1 MYTNWA
7 PEAKFPREL
16 ETKFSQLEGRASHIV
31 GHIIRSHQQGQNNAK
46 LSRTQQTTLRKFLYL
61 QKQRGSGFYKTYNC
75 ESIDDYDINDR
86 ALLKEFMDRKG
97 IQRPIDV
104 WLQALSSII
113 DLNMDVNG
121 VWKKV
126 LKSSIY
132 PSISLHFEEHITEFW
147 MSFCTL
153 SDMDEEFILT
163 DTAYSIYEGPTDDY
177 QDAKTGEWLRMGPR
191 FHMFAPISPRLM
203 IVLRS
208 QHLPEPLGDS
218 DPELK
223 AHRAM
228 WRQLA
233 VDSIYGAGKTSIL
246 EDLPVHKALN
256 NYSELVDGRWGRRA
270 GWDQQLRQSDTFQFP
285 FFTISTQH
293 GRIINGLLL
302 DHAFGGST
310 IIFNRKRPFL
320 NLLEW
325 FLTEPCNV
333 GKRLGGE
340 NYEDQEKYIERL
352 TEFVCAEGIQITVKT
367 TLRPTWHHLDIE
379 KYRNRNIATTRWL
392 EKFERDHSHVDP
404 DAEKQEEASSTHS
417 DPDVGGV
424 DSLAYAAV
432 RWIDSLG
439 EENVEME
446 STGDQNEDP
455 DETDMGQSSGETSQA
470 ESEFWTIERRS
481 ILERTAKYGDG
492 SREDVIIA
500 EIYRLTTALWES
512 LVFGPDLLS
521 IWGIEDSTLEEA
533 QVMFGVWRVN
543 ARLDGRK
550 DIPAT
555 NRLGRLLERYQLRQ
569 KPTLFWLFLK
579 IFRYYKWLQGQT
591 MPATGT
597 LSKDWDWEGPE
608 DEVLKGKT
616 TEISLTSL
624 EILTLSNDT
633 YIGHLCCEC

>member
-7 PEAKFPREL
+7 PEAKVPREL
-16 ETKFSQLEGRASHIV
+16 ETKFSQLEDKASHIIR
-31 GHIIRSHQQGQNNAK
+31 HIIRSHQQGQNNAK

-153 SDMDEEFILT
+153 PDMDEEFILT

-392 EKFERDHSHVDP
+392 EKLERDHSHVDP

-624 EILTLSNDT
+624 EILTLSSDI